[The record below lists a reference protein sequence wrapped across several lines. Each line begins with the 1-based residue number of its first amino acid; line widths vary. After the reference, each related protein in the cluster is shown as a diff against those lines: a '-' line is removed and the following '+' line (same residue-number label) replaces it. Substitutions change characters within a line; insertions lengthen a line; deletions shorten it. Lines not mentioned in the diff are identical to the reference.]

1 MRILLLTPSTFGYET
16 RLREAFERLGHDVE
30 WIDERVGNDVVSKV
44 LTRLGLLRAIP
55 TIIGKHLDRI
65 IGRAKSIDA
74 ERVIIVNPE
83 TLRGKD
89 FAQIKAGVPNAPLVI
104 YRWDSLA
111 QKPIDDEAFA
121 AANAVYS
128 FDPED
133 CDNDARLRHL
143 PLFHGHAEKPEA
155 RADCPKD
162 YDVSFVGTAQLRRI
176 QMLGRLCRQLKSSER
191 PYLFYLK
198 TQSPI
203 HYAIFWVAAKIFG
216 YNGVLSKN
224 AMPYD
229 RLLQVIDQSAAV
241 VDIEFHRQSGLTMRT
256 FEVVF
261 SGMPLLTTNANIRR
275 YEFFADAP
283 IFVFD
288 ESSSDLPDFSSLK
301 GSGIE
306 PYFDKY
312 SIDHWA
318 KTLAEIECDSYY
330 ADNYAGFGI
339 KQLESKEF

>member
-30 WIDERVGNDVVSKV
+30 WIDERVGNSVVSKV

-55 TIIGKHLDRI
+55 KIVGKHLDRI
-65 IGRAKSIDA
+65 IERATSIDA
-74 ERVIIVNPE
+74 ERIIIINPE
-83 TLRGKD
+83 TLRGND
-89 FAQIKAGVPNAPLVI
+89 FARINASAPNAAIVI

-111 QKPIDDEAFA
+111 QKPIDEEAFTA
-121 AANAVYS
+121 ASAVYS

-143 PLFHGHAEKPEA
+143 PLFHSHTEKPEA
-155 RADCPKD
+155 RAGGPKD

-176 QMLGRLCRQLKSSER
+176 QVLGRLSQALERADR

-198 TQSPI
+198 TQSLV
-203 HYAIFWVAAKIFG
+203 HHAIFWIAAKIYG
-216 YNGVLSKN
+216 YHGILTQQ
-224 AMPYD
+224 AMPYAE
-229 RLLQVIDQSAAV
+229 LLQVIDQSAAV

-261 SGMPLLTTNANIRR
+261 SGMPLLTTNSIIKR

-283 IFVFD
+283 IHVLQGPDVALPEFTTQD
-288 ESSSDLPDFSSLK
+288 EN
-301 GSGIE
+301 GIGRFFE
-306 PYFDKY
+306 KY
-312 SIDHWA
+312 SIDRWA
-318 KTLAEIECDSYY
+318 DTLVKMECGEYLLTSPRS
-330 ADNYAGFGI
+330 
-339 KQLESKEF
+339 KQSD